1 MGLVGIHTVI
11 VCEAHMHAK
20 YSTTRRCGSIAM
32 PPGNFEQLPSEIE
45 SEGIFSGLSPFNV
58 PVDIVRCTK
67 LFKC

>member
-1 MGLVGIHTVI
+1 
-11 VCEAHMHAK
+11 
-20 YSTTRRCGSIAM
+20 M

-67 LFKC
+67 LLNASTIFSREHWPALLALLNPVYTLYKLNFKK